1 MGPVGGVKRLLDKG
15 SMWVYGRVGCELCG
29 PRPRGEAACGE
40 GGRPHHFPYAPW
52 IAAPFE
58 GHLETVRLLIPISHP
73 SARTTTNH
81 RDVTARRGQA
91 FLRWIA
97 EISPPLCAGKRA
109 GLFGGSAAETR
120 LS

>member
-1 MGPVGGVKRLLDKG
+1 VGGVKRLLDKG

-29 PRPRGEAACGE
+29 PRPRGEAA
-40 GGRPHHFPYAPW
+40 PTPPFPVSGAASTPL

-81 RDVTARRGQA
+81 RDVTTRRHCGWPRSTPTPARW
-91 FLRWIA
+91 FLLVLALALQSSKPTTSR
-97 EISPPLCAGKRA
+97 
-109 GLFGGSAAETR
+109 
-120 LS
+120 